1 MTLLSIDGNHVYNH
15 LSRSVPIALVPSQF
29 ATFRYAT
36 DGIYLAISVE
46 DPFALS
52 RTTLQIHQ
60 SCYSGAPGS
69 LNKDKGGAGRA
80 YTSSLNL
87 RYHSF

>member
-1 MTLLSIDGNHVYNH
+1 MMAHFKTRGIRNSLLDRAQVSAEELLMNSIYDAPVDSDGNHVYNH

-46 DPFALS
+46 DPF
-52 RTTLQIHQ
+52 
-60 SCYSGAPGS
+60 GS
-69 LNKDKGGAGRA
+69 L
-80 YTSSLNL
+80 
-87 RYHSF
+87 